1 MTTAIEKYPASDESQ
16 IGQKGSGANEP
27 TDLVNHLLKS
37 GSLTDKQIEY
47 ARRVQS
53 KLEASRPLLQVIK
66 ELEFITDEQI
76 KAAIRKNPVSM
87 SIGGLLVEMGHIEAS
102 DLRLALAIQKEE
114 KSKRKIGEILIDNQL
129 IEEQVLVETLSLQHG
144 LPFITPEWS
153 TIDRK
158 LFTKVP
164 LKWYEKHHL
173 LPIRADGVK
182 IIVAFDDPLNQEDH
196 QAARQVFGDS
206 IIPVVACKSAIKE
219 VVLKAQRREM
229 KKISCWLPFK
239 EMRAIFISSP

>member
-1 MTTAIEKYPASDESQ
+1 MDTAINKYSDSDEGQ
-16 IGQKGSGANEP
+16 IGLEDSGANES

-87 SIGGLLVEMGHIEAS
+87 RIGGLLVEMGHIEAS

-114 KSKRKIGEILIDNQL
+114 KSKRKIGEILVDNQL
-129 IEEQVLVETLSLQHG
+129 IEEQVLVETLSL
-144 LPFITPEWS
+144 
-153 TIDRK
+153 RK
-158 LFTKVP
+158 DT
-164 LKWYEKHHL
+164 
-173 LPIRADGVK
+173 
-182 IIVAFDDPLNQEDH
+182 
-196 QAARQVFGDS
+196 
-206 IIPVVACKSAIKE
+206 
-219 VVLKAQRREM
+219 
-229 KKISCWLPFK
+229 
-239 EMRAIFISSP
+239 